1 MATKDEYAAL
11 ADQHWG
17 LPIKGKANPYTSMN
31 GNMFSFLSKDGAI
44 CLRLSKDNQATYW
57 QAHGGEPVTQYG
69 SVMQGYVALTDDV
82 LNNADLRNRWFDECL
97 TDAQVLPARPTKK
110 T

>member
-1 MATKDEYAAL
+1 
-11 ADQHWG
+11 
-17 LPIKGKANPYTSMN
+17 
-31 GNMFSFLSKDGAI
+31 
-44 CLRLSKDNQATYW
+44 
-57 QAHGGEPVTQYG
+57 
-69 SVMQGYVALTDDV
+69 MQGYVALTDDV